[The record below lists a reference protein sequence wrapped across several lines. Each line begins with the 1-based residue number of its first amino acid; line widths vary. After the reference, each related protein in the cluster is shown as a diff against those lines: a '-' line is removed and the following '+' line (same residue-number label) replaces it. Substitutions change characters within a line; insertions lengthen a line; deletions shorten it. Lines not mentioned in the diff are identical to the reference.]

1 MLTYYKLSN
10 YYSFYL
16 QDIKIILPFCKKLSN
31 MWTELSDPAILKKL
45 GIQIRE
51 YLMKMEMIQNELA
64 EKSKVS
70 MGSVVRLEKCNPVSI
85 LLFIS
90 VLRML
95 GILENLKVLLPE
107 LGISPIQMRQ
117 MQEKKE
123 NKNQAQKEYMI

>member
-1 MLTYYKLSN
+1 
-10 YYSFYL
+10 
-16 QDIKIILPFCKKLSN
+16 

-70 MGSVVRLEKCNPVSI
+70 MGSVIRLEKCNPVSI

-95 GILENLKVLLPE
+95 GILENLKGFVARIRYKSYTDE
-107 LGISPIQMRQ
+107 TDAR
-117 MQEKKE
+117 KKE

>member
-1 MLTYYKLSN
+1 
-10 YYSFYL
+10 
-16 QDIKIILPFCKKLSN
+16 

-70 MGSVVRLEKCNPVSI
+70 MESVIRLEKCNPVSI

-95 GILENLKVLLPE
+95 GILENRKVLLPE

-117 MQEKKE
+117 MQEKKKIRIRHR
-123 NKNQAQKEYMI
+123 KNI

>member
-1 MLTYYKLSN
+1 
-10 YYSFYL
+10 
-16 QDIKIILPFCKKLSN
+16 

-70 MGSVVRLEKCNPVSI
+70 MGSVVRLEKCDPVSI

-95 GILENLKVLLPE
+95 GILENRKVLLPE

-117 MQEKKE
+117 MQEKKKIRIRHR
-123 NKNQAQKEYMI
+123 KNI

>member
-1 MLTYYKLSN
+1 
-10 YYSFYL
+10 
-16 QDIKIILPFCKKLSN
+16 

-51 YLMKMEMIQNELA
+51 YLMKMEIIQNELA

-123 NKNQAQKEYMI
+123 NKNQAQKKYMI

>member
-1 MLTYYKLSN
+1 
-10 YYSFYL
+10 
-16 QDIKIILPFCKKLSN
+16 

-117 MQEKKE
+117 MQEKKR
-123 NKNQAQKEYMI
+123 KYYCPLKVLTRRKKGLIP

>member
-1 MLTYYKLSN
+1 
-10 YYSFYL
+10 
-16 QDIKIILPFCKKLSN
+16 

-95 GILENLKVLLPE
+95 GILENRKVLLPE

-123 NKNQAQKEYMI
+123 NKNQAQEEYMI

>member
-1 MLTYYKLSN
+1 
-10 YYSFYL
+10 
-16 QDIKIILPFCKKLSN
+16 
-31 MWTELSDPAILKKL
+31 
-45 GIQIRE
+45 
-51 YLMKMEMIQNELA
+51 MKMEMIQNELA

-123 NKNQAQKEYMI
+123 NKNQAQEEYMI

>member
-1 MLTYYKLSN
+1 
-10 YYSFYL
+10 
-16 QDIKIILPFCKKLSN
+16 
-31 MWTELSDPAILKKL
+31 MWTELSAPAILKKL

-117 MQEKKE
+117 MQE

>member
-1 MLTYYKLSN
+1 
-10 YYSFYL
+10 
-16 QDIKIILPFCKKLSN
+16 

-70 MGSVVRLEKCNPVSI
+70 MESVIRLEKCNPVSI

-95 GILENLKVLLPE
+95 GILENRKVLLPE

-123 NKNQAQKEYMI
+123 NKNQAQEEYMI

>member
-1 MLTYYKLSN
+1 
-10 YYSFYL
+10 
-16 QDIKIILPFCKKLSN
+16 

-117 MQEKKE
+117 MQE

>member
-1 MLTYYKLSN
+1 
-10 YYSFYL
+10 
-16 QDIKIILPFCKKLSN
+16 

-70 MGSVVRLEKCNPVSI
+70 MGSVIRLEKCNPVSI
-85 LLFIS
+85 LLFIR

-117 MQEKKE
+117 MQEKKKIRIRHR
-123 NKNQAQKEYMI
+123 KNI